1 MCRKVISTQ
10 IFLSENADLKNQS
23 EKCRNFKNW
32 KLKILRGK
40 KYFKKG
46 KRRGWSSFVWPGL
59 HMGAGLNLVWFA
71 NKSAAAQCAQSSQI
85 PEEKIAS
92 NKMEI
97 RIKFLSRTYWHLGGL
112 GSRKVEAVTLEFIKM
127 GGGGGREGY
136 RSLNL
141 RLTKHQHVG
150 KLSQNKL
157 KCVSL
162 IQRKNF
168 WSQIYWMQSLHW
180 RHCSYAPIKLQIT

>member
-1 MCRKVISTQ
+1 
-10 IFLSENADLKNQS
+10 
-23 EKCRNFKNW
+23 
-32 KLKILRGK
+32 
-40 KYFKKG
+40 
-46 KRRGWSSFVWPGL
+46 
-59 HMGAGLNLVWFA
+59 
-71 NKSAAAQCAQSSQI
+71 
-85 PEEKIAS
+85 
-92 NKMEI
+92 MEI

-127 GGGGGREGY
+127 GGGGGREGH

-168 WSQIYWMQSLHW
+168 WSQIYWMQSLH
-180 RHCSYAPIKLQIT
+180 